1 MNEAEAPESLTQ
13 PTELTILYQD
23 ARFAV
28 VNKPAGLLVHPSGL
42 APDRIT
48 AMSLLRDQ
56 LGQHVYPVHRL
67 DRGTSGVLCFGL
79 SPDAARLLH
88 NALAKALC
96 KRYVTLVRGNYD
108 GPAKLDYPVPKDEGT
123 KERVDA
129 TTSFRVLEKFDY
141 CTWLEARPITG
152 RYHQI
157 RRHLSHLRF
166 PIANDTKYGTGW
178 FNRKVRAELGLSRL
192 ALHCA
197 SLTLTLT
204 LTQESASQDEAIH
217 VDAPLPTDLAA
228 ALTVLRTAA
237 HTGEPTSACSPRDL

>member
-1 MNEAEAPESLTQ
+1 MDEAEAPRALAQPSELT
-13 PTELTILYQD
+13 TLTILYQD
-23 ARFAV
+23 SDCAI

-42 APDRIT
+42 APDRVT

-67 DRGTSGVLCFGL
+67 DRGTSGALCFGL
-79 SPDAARLLH
+79 SPHAARLLH
-88 NALAKALC
+88 TAVEQASR
-96 KRYVTLVRGNYD
+96 KRYVTLVRGNYT
-108 GPAKLDYPVPKDEGT
+108 GPKQVDYPIPKDEGT

-129 TTSFRVLEKFDY
+129 TTLFRVLERFGY
-141 CTWLEARPITG
+141 CTWLEAQPITG

-197 SLTLTLT
+197 SLTLAFAN
-204 LTQESASQDEAIH
+204 ESAAQRPSIH
-217 VDAPLPTDLAA
+217 VEAPLPTDFAQ
-228 ALTVLRTAA
+228 ALDILRAT
-237 HTGEPTSACSPRDL
+237 TREC